1 MLEFVYSNI
10 KCLEIARQNGIQGTV
25 VIFFV
30 VDNNGQIQDPE
41 VVRDIRGEYGKADL
55 KVIEMM
61 ADMEKKWR
69 HRIKDSKAVNVQYNL
84 PVRFT
89 FNGEEE
95 G

>member
-10 KCLEIARQNGIQGTV
+10 KYLKIARQNGIQGTV
-25 VIFFV
+25 VISFV

-41 VVRDIRGEYGKADL
+41 VVRDIGGEYGKADL

-61 ADMEKKWR
+61 ADMEEWR

-95 G
+95 EG

>member
-1 MLEFVYSNI
+1 M
-10 KCLEIARQNGIQGTV
+10 EIARQNGIQGTV